1 LSELYG
7 IYGIKMKYA
16 FMPFY
21 VVLSQKVPKIL

>member
-1 LSELYG
+1 MVF
-7 IYGIKMKYA
+7 YGIKMKYA